1 MAMRAHRF
9 VAEEL
14 LARIVGG
21 EFSPGDLLP
30 KEVAL
35 AEEYDVNRG
44 TVREALRAL
53 EERHVVLVRHGR
65 GATVQESSSWNVLD
79 PVVAAALL
87 GARGRN
93 RFLAEIEDAR
103 AVVEGELAAR
113 AAEHATE
120 ADHAALDAAVDDD
133 SFETTLARIA
143 RNRPLATVAAAL
155 RELAPPSDPPDGA
168 REEVAAAVASG
179 DADAA
184 WTAMHRVVGSRGRD

>member
-21 EFSPGDLLP
+21 EFSAGDLLP
-30 KEVAL
+30 KEVTL
-35 AEEYDVNRG
+35 AEEYEVNRG

-53 EERHVVLVRHGR
+53 EERHVAIVKHGR
-65 GATVQESSSWNVLD
+65 GATVQDPSTWNVLD
-79 PVVAAALL
+79 PVVAEALL
-87 GARGRN
+87 GARGRT
-93 RFLAEIEDAR
+93 RFLREVEDAR

-120 ADHAALDAAVDDD
+120 ADQAALEAATEDD

-155 RELAPPSDPPDGA
+155 RELAPPPEPPEGS
-168 REEVAAAVASG
+168 REEVAQAVASG

-184 WTAMHRVVGSRGRD
+184 WTAMHRVVGSRSRD